1 MSYPSPIAK
10 VTNFI
15 TMPILLQIH
24 CSNNCY
30 IYILNVKFTTTNISL
45 CLFQSKTLTSLIN
58 ASLDQLALSFYNFL
72 IISRIPI
79 ILSNSTFPH

>member
-1 MSYPSPIAK
+1 MSYASPIAK
-10 VTNFI
+10 VTNSI
-15 TMPILLQIH
+15 TMPILLRIY

-30 IYILNVKFTTTNISL
+30 IYILNVKFTTINISL
-45 CLFQSKTLTSLIN
+45 CLFQSKTPTSLIN

-72 IISRIPI
+72 IISRILI